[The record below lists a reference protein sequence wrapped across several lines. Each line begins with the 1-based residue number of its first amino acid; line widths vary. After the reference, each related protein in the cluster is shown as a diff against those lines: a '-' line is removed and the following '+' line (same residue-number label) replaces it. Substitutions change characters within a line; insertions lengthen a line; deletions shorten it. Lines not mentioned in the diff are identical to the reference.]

1 MLDFTLQINPMV
13 FQQEPPYTHGTQR
26 KTGIL
31 LVNLGTPDEP
41 TTSSVRKY
49 LKEFLWDPRIVE
61 IPRPIWWLI
70 LHGII
75 LNVRPAK
82 SAKKYATV
90 WMKEGSPLRVY
101 TERQAQMLRGYLGEV
116 IKSPLAVV
124 PAMRYGNPSIEAGI
138 DKLKAQHCDNILVLP
153 MYPQYAA
160 STTGSTFDKV
170 AQVLM
175 KKRNLPGIRFVR
187 NFHDHPEFIKAIAT
201 NVNAH
206 WMKIGR
212 PDFATDKLLMTFH
225 GVPKFHLDK
234 GDPYHCEAHKTGRLI
249 AEALGVKKGDYIV
262 TFQSRFGRAEWLQ
275 PYTDKTLEALAKQGI
290 KRVDI
295 ICPGFAADCLETLEE
310 IADEGKE
317 TFLHAGGKEFNYLPI
332 ANDTPAYVGALTEI
346 ARQHLQGWVSEDGSF
361 DRDAATRENELSAL
375 RAKAMGGQ

>member
-1 MLDFTLQINPMV
+1 MP
-13 FQQEPPYTHGTQR
+13 FQPEPSFSHGAQR

-41 TTSSVRKY
+41 TKSSVRKY
-49 LKEFLWDPRIVE
+49 LKEFLSDPRIVE
-61 IPRPIWWLI
+61 IPKPIWWLI
-70 LHGII
+70 LNVII

-82 SAKKYATV
+82 SAAKYQTI
-90 WMKEGSPLRVY
+90 WTKDGSPLRVY
-101 TERQAQMLRGYLGEV
+101 TERQAQMLRGYLGEI
-116 IKSPLAVV
+116 IKSPLVVV

-138 DKLKAQHCDNILVLP
+138 EKLKAAHCDNILVLP

-175 KKRNLPGIRFVR
+175 TKRNVPGIRFVR
-187 NFHDHPEFIKAIAT
+187 NFHDHPAFIKAIAE
-201 NVNAH
+201 NVKAH

-234 GDPYHCEAHKTGRLI
+234 GDPYHCESHKSARLI
-249 AEALGVKKGDYIV
+249 AEALGLKKDDYLV
-262 TFQSRFGRAEWLQ
+262 TFQSRFGKAEWLQ
-275 PYTDKTLEALAKQGI
+275 PYTDKTLEALGAKGT
-290 KRVDI
+290 KRVDV

-317 TFLHAGGKEFNYLPI
+317 TFLHAGGKSFNYLSVT
-332 ANDTPAYVGALTEI
+332 NDTPAFVSALTEI
-346 ARQHLQGWVSEDGSF
+346 AREHLGGWVSESF
-361 DRDAATRENELSAL
+361 DRDAAKKDNELSAL

>member
-1 MLDFTLQINPMV
+1 MTYQT
-13 FQQEPPYTHGTQR
+13 EPPFTHGTQR

-41 TTSSVRKY
+41 TTASVRKY
-49 LKEFLWDPRIVE
+49 LNEFLWDPRIVE

-70 LHGII
+70 LNGII
-75 LNVRPAK
+75 LRVRPAK
-82 SAKKYATV
+82 SAKKYQTV
-90 WMKEGSPLRVY
+90 WMNEGSPLRVY
-101 TERQAQMLRGYLGEV
+101 TERQAQMLRGYLGEM

-124 PAMRYGNPSIEAGI
+124 AAMRYGNPSIEAGI

-170 AQVLM
+170 AEVLM
-175 KKRNLPGIRFVR
+175 KKRNVPGIRFVR
-187 NFHDHPEFIKAIAT
+187 NFHDHPAFIKAIAT

-225 GVPKFHLDK
+225 GVPKFHLTK

-249 AEALGVKKGDYIV
+249 AEALGLKKEDYVV

-275 PYTDKTLEALAKQGI
+275 PYTDNTLETLGKEGT
-290 KRVDI
+290 KRIDV

-317 TFLHAGGKEFNYLPI
+317 TFLHAGGKTFNYLPI

-346 ARQHLQGWVSEDGSF
+346 ARQHLQGWVSDGGSW
-361 DRDAATRENELSAL
+361 DREGAAREAEMSAMRANELVARVL
-375 RAKAMGGQ
+375 DAKQK

>member
-1 MLDFTLQINPMV
+1 
-13 FQQEPPYTHGTQR
+13 
-26 KTGIL
+26 
-31 LVNLGTPDEP
+31 
-41 TTSSVRKY
+41 
-49 LKEFLWDPRIVE
+49 
-61 IPRPIWWLI
+61 
-70 LHGII
+70 
-75 LNVRPAK
+75 
-82 SAKKYATV
+82 
-90 WMKEGSPLRVY
+90 
-101 TERQAQMLRGYLGEV
+101 
-116 IKSPLAVV
+116 V

-234 GDPYHCEAHKTGRLI
+234 GDPYHCESHKTGRLI

-361 DRDAATRENELSAL
+361 DQDAAKRENEMSAL
-375 RAKAMGGQ
+375 RAKAMGGL

>member
-1 MLDFTLQINPMV
+1 MAY
-13 FQQEPPYTHGTQR
+13 QQEPPFKHGAQR

-41 TTSSVRKY
+41 TKASVKTY
-49 LKEFLWDPRIVE
+49 LKEFLSDPRIVE
-61 IPRPIWWLI
+61 IPKWIWWLI
-70 LHGII
+70 LNGII

-82 SAKKYATV
+82 SAAKYQSI

-101 TERQAQMLRGYLGEV
+101 TERQATMLRGYLGE
-116 IKSPLAVV
+116 IINSPLVVV

-138 DKLKAQHCDNILVLP
+138 DKLKAQHCDNILVVP

-175 KKRNLPGIRFVR
+175 ERRNVPGIRFIR
-187 NFHDHPEFIKAIAT
+187 NFHDHPAFIKAIVR
-201 NVNAH
+201 NVEAH
-206 WMKIGR
+206 WMKLGR
-212 PDFATDKLLMTFH
+212 PDFKTDKLLMTFH

-234 GDPYHCEAHKTGRLI
+234 GDPYHCEAHKSGRLI
-249 AEALGVKKGDYIV
+249 AEGLGLKKGDYIV
-262 TFQSRFGRAEWLQ
+262 TFQSRFGKAEWLQ
-275 PYTDKTLEALAKQGI
+275 PYTDKTLETLGKQGTR
-290 KRVDI
+290 RVDV

-317 TFLHAGGKEFNYLPI
+317 TFLHSGGNSFNYLPV
-332 ANDTPAYVGALTEI
+332 ANDTEAYVGALTEI
-346 ARQHLQGWVSEDGSF
+346 TREHLQGWVSESW
-361 DRDAATRENELSAL
+361 DRDAAGRENALSAEL
-375 RAKAMGGQ
+375 ARAMGGE